1 MLTPRRLLLPAL
13 TLGLLLS
20 LTACSR
26 SDARS
31 EADAAPSAEAAASL
45 PVVTVYKSPTC
56 GCCKDWVKHMEEE
69 GFTVETVDMPNVAS
83 VKDSLSVPQQ
93 LRSCHTA
100 TVDGYALEGH
110 VPAADAK
117 RMLRERP
124 DISGIAVPGMPVG
137 SPGME
142 VEGRPAQRYN
152 VLAFDQGSFQSIYA
166 ER

>member
-1 MLTPRRLLLPAL
+1 MPMPRYLLLPIL

-20 LTACSR
+20 LSACSR
-26 SDARS
+26 SDAGGAAAS
-31 EADAAPSAEAAASL
+31 EAAAEAAL
-45 PVVTVYKSPTC
+45 PAVTVYKSPTC
-56 GCCKDWVKHMEEE
+56 GCCKAWVEHMEEE

-83 VKDSLSVPQQ
+83 VKDSLGVPQQ

-110 VPAADAK
+110 VPADEAK
-117 RMLRERP
+117 KMLRERP
-124 DISGIAVPGMPVG
+124 SVSGIAVPGMPIG

-142 VEGRPAQRYN
+142 REGQPAQRYN
-152 VLAFDQGSFQSIYA
+152 VLAFDQGRFQGIFA